1 MLSHPQQNE
10 FRLKT
15 FPILITLYNGLI
27 FCKFLSAWRK
37 VHGCGALSL
46 EL

>member
-15 FPILITLYNGLI
+15 FSILITLYNGHI

-37 VHGCGALSL
+37 FMECGALSL